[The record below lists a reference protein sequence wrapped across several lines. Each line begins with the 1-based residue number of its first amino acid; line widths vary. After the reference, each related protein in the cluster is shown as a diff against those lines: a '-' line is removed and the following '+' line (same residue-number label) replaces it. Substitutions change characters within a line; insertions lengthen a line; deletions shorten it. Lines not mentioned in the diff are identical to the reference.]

1 MEGGRGRKEERRGGE
16 VRSREGRGMEGKEGD
31 RGRGYSYISMQ
42 EEDYTK
48 CYEESAKIEKLYGH
62 FFDASIINENI
73 DVAYEEL
80 MATIRVF
87 STGKHWI
94 PANWV
99 M

>member
-1 MEGGRGRKEERRGGE
+1 M
-16 VRSREGRGMEGKEGD
+16 
-31 RGRGYSYISMQ
+31 
-42 EEDYTK
+42 K
-48 CYEESAKIEKLYGH
+48 CSEESARIERLYGH

>member
-1 MEGGRGRKEERRGGE
+1 MMRKCFCFCCQ
-16 VRSREGRGMEGKEGD
+16 D
-31 RGRGYSYISMQ
+31 
-42 EEDYTK
+42 EDYAK
-48 CYEESAKIEKLYGH
+48 CSEESAKIDKLYGH
-62 FFDASIINENI
+62 YFDASIINENI